1 MNKAPTPA
9 PLLLIPGMLN
19 DERVWRHQVAALRP
33 RCSSIQIA
41 DVSLADNFEDM
52 ARMALQNAPEQFSLA
67 GFSMGGILAL
77 EIWRQAPERVLRLAL
92 MGTNA
97 ANEKSERQAPRLA
110 QMERVRQGQLRE
122 VLRDELM
129 PNYLGKA
136 LQNDSLLLWEILDM
150 ALLQGPDVFL
160 QQCQA
165 LNTRRDYR
173 PLLADIRCPTLLL
186 CGEEDRIC
194 PAWLHEKLAQ
204 SISGSKLTIIP
215 GSGHMVTM
223 EAPEEVSS
231 ALLAWL
237 AGPAG

>member
-1 MNKAPTPA
+1 M
-9 PLLLIPGMLN
+9 MC
-19 DERVWRHQVAALRP
+19 DERLWRHQLAALRP
-33 RCSSIQIA
+33 RCSDIQVVDITTADSIEEIA
-41 DVSLADNFEDM
+41 RL
-52 ARMALQNAPEQFSLA
+52 ALQSAPEKFSLA
-67 GFSMGGILAL
+67 GFSMGGIVAL

-92 MGTNA
+92 LGTNA
-97 ANEKSERQAPRLA
+97 ANEKPERQAPRLA

-136 LQNDSLLLWEILDM
+136 LQADSLLLWEILDM

-173 PLLADIRCPTLLL
+173 PLLADIRCPTLVL

-194 PAWLHEKLAQ
+194 PAFLHEKLAQ
-204 SISGSKLTIIP
+204 SITGSNLSIIP
-215 GSGHMVTM
+215 GSGHMVTL
-223 EAPEEVSS
+223 EAPEEASS

-237 AGPAG
+237 ARPSG